1 MESKNFRIT
10 IECLNEDK
18 FKNGLGEDEK
28 KLYEKLETIEAN
40 VVFIATESKQLCQV
54 SASPADT
61 FSALENAKELT
72 ERLREKHPELK
83 LMELIKEKLF
93 DKKSEE

>member
-1 MESKNFRIT
+1 MENKNFRIT
-10 IECLNEDK
+10 IECLNEDEY
-18 FKNGLGEDEK
+18 KNGLCEDEK
-28 KLYEKLETIEAN
+28 KIYEKLETIEAN

-54 SASPADT
+54 SAPPVDT

-72 ERLREKHPELK
+72 EKLHERHPELK
-83 LMELIKEKLF
+83 LMELLKEKLF